1 MVQLQL
7 SVKRLQAIRFLDM
20 NRIKEFI
27 MRLKLALLI
36 PLLAFCT
43 GAGNS
48 SATAADGDAL
58 QVEQVVKIPAIPKK
72 LSFAGEDVPL
82 NYFDVKESLQRE
94 LMVISYWH
102 ASITYI
108 IQLNNRYRDEIVK
121 ILKEEGLNEDF
132 YYLCIAES
140 GLQPVVSPANAGGYW
155 QFLAG
160 TAKEY
165 GLIVDAEVD
174 ERYNIEKSTRAAAA
188 YFKKAFAEFGSW
200 TMAAASFNIG
210 MSNVR
215 YRMKIQSQNN
225 YYDTQ
230 FPEETGRYV
239 YRALAFKILLEDPKA
254 FGFYIGKDDL
264 FKPLEYSEI
273 TVKGRVDNWS
283 DFASKHNTNFK
294 LLKMYNQWIRANK
307 LENKPG
313 RTYVVK
319 VPAEGYREQ

>member
-1 MVQLQL
+1 
-7 SVKRLQAIRFLDM
+7 M
-20 NRIKEFI
+20 NKLIQTI
-27 MRLKLALLI
+27 MRLRFLLFL
-36 PLLAFCT
+36 PLLVFCT
-43 GAGNS
+43 GTGNS
-48 SATAADGDAL
+48 SANAAEVEND
-58 QVEQVVKIPAIPKK
+58 QVEQVVKVPAIPKK

-82 NYFDVKESLQRE
+82 NYSDVKESLQRE

-108 IQLNNRYRDEIVK
+108 IQLNNRYKEEIVK
-121 ILKEEGLNEDF
+121 ILKEEGLHEDF

-165 GLIVDAEVD
+165 GLVVDAEVD

-188 YFKKAFAEFGSW
+188 YFKKAYAEFCSW

-210 MSNVR
+210 LSNVR
-215 YRMKIQSQNN
+215 YRMKIQSQRN

-230 FPEETGRYV
+230 FPEETARYV
-239 YRALAFKILLEDPKA
+239 FRALAFKILLEEPRN

-264 FKPLEYSEI
+264 FKPYKYKEVV
-273 TVKGRVDNWS
+273 VKGSVQNWS
-283 DFASKHNTNFK
+283 DFAAEHNTNFK
-294 LLKMYNQWIRANK
+294 MLKLYNQWIRANK
-307 LENKPG
+307 LDNKLRKTFTVRIPD
-313 RTYVVK
+313 
-319 VPAEGYREQ
+319 EGAREL